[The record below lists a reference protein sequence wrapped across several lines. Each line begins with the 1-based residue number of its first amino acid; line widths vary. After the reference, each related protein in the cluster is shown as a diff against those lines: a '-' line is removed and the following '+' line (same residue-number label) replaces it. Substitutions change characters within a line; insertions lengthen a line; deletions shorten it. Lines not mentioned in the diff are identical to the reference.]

1 MWNKGLK
8 KEIVAR
14 KKIENERNAV
24 IIQLQKTLQEVK
36 TLRGFLPICANCRK
50 IRQDSGYWQQIEI
63 YVQEHTDAKFTHGLC
78 PDCLHNLYPGLA
90 DNILKKIESK
100 EQGIYYFGF
109 KQCPWCRELL
119 PVLNKT
125 LNENNVT
132 AYTVDTKADYFLEKD
147 RLEKIFSDITKEKEL
162 TVPFVIFINSNGNIQ
177 YNIGTV
183 DNHFADKKR
192 LTNKQSKELTS
203 NLNDLITFSLE

>member
-1 MWNKGLK
+1 MK
-8 KEIVAR
+8 KATIIIILLLIFFLGGGYVYNST
-14 KKIENERNAV
+14 IIPDYNDSTEN
-24 IIQLQKTLQEVK
+24 LQKSSN
-36 TLRGFLPICANCRK
+36 P
-50 IRQDSGYWQQIEI
+50 S
-63 YVQEHTDAKFTHGLC
+63 
-78 PDCLHNLYPGLA
+78 
-90 DNILKKIESK
+90 NILNKIESK